1 MAIWIY
7 DGHDNTAVK
16 QCIDL
21 IWPDFNKITEEG
33 FFRVIPIEEERIMVS
48 TPRGEQLILRQS
60 EQTDEQAVILFAT
73 LLGLREAAR
82 E

>member
-1 MAIWIY
+1 MSVWIY
-7 DGHDNTAVK
+7 DGHDNTATE

-21 IWPDFNKITEEG
+21 LWSEFSKITEHG
-33 FFRVIPIEEERIMVS
+33 FFRVTDIEEGRIMVS
-48 TPRGEQLILRQS
+48 TPKGEQLILK
-60 EQTDEQAVILFAT
+60 ETAQTKEQAVILFAT